1 MFDCQPGILKK
12 SKIKRNM
19 VVWRN
24 SFHRSVPI
32 PKRFLDSSTKTA
44 LRPKF
49 FTDFPA
55 ARKQRDP
62 RIAWTLSL
70 PWCAGHGLCNRRSK
84 RKATIKCKSR
94 PRFSNTFTWVKA
106 NGTWNYMF
114 QASGI
119 GQLCWRLQTHTQTTT
134 NTTVLHLYRI
144 NIYIYMYHI
153 ANFLLWQLSGTPRFC
168 RVTSTESVRMQV
180 RSWKSAG
187 VGLTSSNS
195 GTRPFRSIIF
205 VIYWSYSHHAKL
217 SRTSRSSTPHVKP
230 METNWDKT
238 LQLDSRIYPHL
249 VESVPFLVEA
259 QSIASLGCRPR
270 VTQWTDVDTQ
280 KNRNQTR
287 INMKK

>member
-1 MFDCQPGILKK
+1 MQVTTQVLKY
-12 SKIKRNM
+12 I
-19 VVWRN
+19 
-24 SFHRSVPI
+24 H
-32 PKRFLDSSTKTA
+32 
-44 LRPKF
+44 
-49 FTDFPA
+49 
-55 ARKQRDP
+55 
-62 RIAWTLSL
+62 LSQ
-70 PWCAGHGLCNRRSK
+70 S
-84 RKATIKCKSR
+84 
-94 PRFSNTFTWVKA
+94 KA
-106 NGTWNYMF
+106 NGAWNCMF

-119 GQLCWRLQTHTQTTT
+119 GQLCWRLQIKTIS
-134 NTTVLHLYRI
+134 TVLHMY
-144 NIYIYMYHI
+144 IYIYVSLYHI
-153 ANFLLWQLSGTPRFC
+153 ANVLLWQVSGTPRFC

-195 GTRPFRSIIF
+195 GTRPFRSIMF
-205 VIYWSYSHHAKL
+205 VIYRSCSHHAKL

-230 METNWDKT
+230 METNWDNT

-270 VTQWTDVDTQ
+270 VTQWSDVDTL